1 MEETLI
7 NDYARGLM
15 DAHGDR
21 AIAEAAQR
29 AAHMRTP
36 GRQGRGEDLAPGR
49 SGPEDD
55 AGPDRELNA
64 ASLAA
69 GSGRRVFPGLSAPG
83 RPLSNGALLFDIYYM
98 EHMFI

>member
-29 AAHMRTP
+29 AAQCERLDDRDEAKTW
-36 GRQGRGEDLAPGR
+36 RQVEAALKTMQ
-49 SGPEDD
+49 GPI
-55 AGPDRELNA
+55 
-64 ASLAA
+64 AS
-69 GSGRRVFPGLSAPG
+69 
-83 RPLSNGALLFDIYYM
+83 
-98 EHMFI
+98 

>member
-64 ASLAA
+64 ESLAGERAA
-69 GSGRRVFPGLSAPG
+69 GLPGLSCPRAAIVE
-83 RPLSNGALLFDIYYM
+83 RSAAV
-98 EHMFI
+98 